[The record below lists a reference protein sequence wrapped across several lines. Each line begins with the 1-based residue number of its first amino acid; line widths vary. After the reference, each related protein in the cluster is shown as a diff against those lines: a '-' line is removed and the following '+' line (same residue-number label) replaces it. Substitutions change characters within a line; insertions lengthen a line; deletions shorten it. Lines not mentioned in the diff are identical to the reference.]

1 MFQVKTLNDISVA
14 GLQEFKKEYTVSKE
28 CAQPQALL
36 LRSFS
41 LHHYPF
47 NKELLCVARAGAG
60 INNIP
65 IEACSE
71 AGIVVFNTP
80 GANAN
85 AVKELLIAALLLS
98 SRKIVEG
105 VNWVK
110 SLDKKD
116 LAEVVEAGKKQ
127 FTGPELQ
134 GKTLGVIG
142 LGAIGVMVAN
152 IALHL
157 GMKVYGHDPYISIDA
172 AWGLSRNVKKAK
184 DINELYNKCDYITIH
199 IPMSPQTKD
208 YINSSA
214 ISRMKDG
221 VRLINLSRGE
231 LVNTEDLI
239 HALNTGKVKNYTTD
253 FPNKDLLEIDNI
265 IAIPHLGASTPDS
278 EDNCAVMAANQII
291 EFLEEGNIIKSVNF
305 PQCEM
310 PKSSQFRLTCIHQ
323 NKTNM
328 VGQISSLL
336 ANDGVNI
343 VNMINKSKNEYAY
356 TMIDIDL
363 NISENTLEQISKIDG
378 MIKIRV
384 LE

>member
-1 MFQVKTLNDISVA
+1 
-14 GLQEFKKEYTVSKE
+14 
-28 CAQPQALL
+28 
-36 LRSFS
+36 
-41 LHHYPF
+41 
-47 NKELLCVARAGAG
+47 
-60 INNIP
+60 
-65 IEACSE
+65 
-71 AGIVVFNTP
+71 
-80 GANAN
+80 

-214 ISRMKDG
+214 ISRMK
-221 VRLINLSRGE
+221 
-231 LVNTEDLI
+231 
-239 HALNTGKVKNYTTD
+239 
-253 FPNKDLLEIDNI
+253 
-265 IAIPHLGASTPDS
+265 
-278 EDNCAVMAANQII
+278 
-291 EFLEEGNIIKSVNF
+291 
-305 PQCEM
+305 
-310 PKSSQFRLTCIHQ
+310 
-323 NKTNM
+323 
-328 VGQISSLL
+328 
-336 ANDGVNI
+336 
-343 VNMINKSKNEYAY
+343 
-356 TMIDIDL
+356 
-363 NISENTLEQISKIDG
+363 
-378 MIKIRV
+378 
-384 LE
+384 